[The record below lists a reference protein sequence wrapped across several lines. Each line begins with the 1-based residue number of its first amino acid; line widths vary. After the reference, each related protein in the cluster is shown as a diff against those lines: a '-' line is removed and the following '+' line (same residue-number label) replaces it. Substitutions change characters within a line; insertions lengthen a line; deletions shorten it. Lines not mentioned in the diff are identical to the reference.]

1 MATYIAHYRSP
12 NSGAERAKGTFEYES
27 ASRAGSKQNA
37 RDARLAMLTEFG
49 NVAVSWIITEVELK
63 GATAGTAEVAD
74 GQLELDFRDPIK
86 EPKRKKRTVQRGLV

>member
-12 NSGAERAKGTFEYES
+12 NSGTERAKGTFEFES

-37 RDARLAMLTEFG
+37 RDARMAMLTTFG
-49 NVAVSWIITEVELK
+49 NIAVPWIISGVELK
-63 GATAGTAEVAD
+63 AGSVAD
-74 GQLELDFRDPIK
+74 VASGQLELDFRDPIE